1 MFSTIPCSGR
11 CERTWD
17 LDVSRHPDTFRVT
30 VLQDTGRHIS
40 SSNVQVTGQIE
51 SRSAHLEREA
61 LCDIGVPSL
70 LFALPVATCFYQRV
84 QTAYWR
90 GSPGDGIAPRPPGPR
105 QSLVFYT
112 SQCSAIAL
120 GERECVVYWCSF
132 SNPQS
137 STFTALGT
145 PAGPR
150 ATRPA
155 TGRL

>member
-105 QSLVFYT
+105 QSLVFSYYRMCSLTDRASDECNVIGLVRHLHVQDFWVCT
-112 SQCSAIAL
+112 SFPS
-120 GERECVVYWCSF
+120 
-132 SNPQS
+132 
-137 STFTALGT
+137 
-145 PAGPR
+145 
-150 ATRPA
+150 
-155 TGRL
+155 